1 MGGLKKAFNKVT
13 HAITKPFKSVFGG
26 GGGATVIYQDEATAA
41 PAAPAA
47 DAAESS
53 INDQAYNAAKKRK
66 KGKGSLYVSLSDSGT
81 SGGGTGINV

>member
-1 MGGLKKAFNKVT
+1 MSFLSKAFKKVT

-26 GGGATVIYQDEATAA
+26 GGTTVVYQDEATAA

-47 DAAESS
+47 DSAESS

-66 KGKGSLYVSLSDSGT
+66 KGKGSLYVSLSDNSTG
-81 SGGGTGINV
+81 GGGTGINV